1 MQYAVKQGQDI
12 YAVAVQLYGD
22 AQYAIKLCN
31 DNGLTIT
38 DSIEGLTLTYDE
50 NLKRI
55 IVGNSIKQPE
65 VPNTENNSYF
75 VKQYQN
81 IYDLCL
87 QFGYGLD
94 RLVEFA
100 QMVGVQLSQINI
112 SNQVFQVTKI
122 RTNLPSGLIF
132 ATYSDEV
139 TPTPSALSFILM
151 ESSGYVL
158 LESGDKIELE

>member
-1 MQYAVKQGQDI
+1 MQYAVKKGQDI

-55 IVGNSIKQPE
+55 IVGNAIKQPQ

-75 VKQYQN
+75 VKQLQN

-94 RLVEFA
+94 RLVEFS

-139 TPTPSALSFILM
+139 TTIPSGEFILM

-158 LESGDKIELE
+158 LESGYKIELE

>member
-22 AQYAIKLCN
+22 PQYAIKLCN

-38 DSIEGLTLTYDE
+38 DSIEGLTLIYDD
-50 NLKRI
+50 NIKRN
-55 IVGNSIKQPE
+55 VVKNAIKQPE
-65 VPNTENNSYF
+65 VPNVINNSYF
-75 VKQYQN
+75 VKTYQN
-81 IYDLCL
+81 IYDLAL

-100 QMVGVQLSQINI
+100 QMVGVQLSQIDI
-112 SNQVFQVTKI
+112 SNQTIQVTKI
-122 RTNLPSGLIF
+122 RTNLPLGLNF
-132 ATYSDEV
+132 ATYSDV
-139 TPTPSALSFILM
+139 FTPAPSVGAFILM